1 MKNPLYKKMLK
12 DFMNHLE
19 RRDSRQGWAIVS
31 KPTYES
37 TNIRKHFPKERPSG
51 DTKQTFKIYAEWQEM
66 GEKSLDFE
74 IDTFLREWNED

>member
-1 MKNPLYKKMLK
+1 MLK

-37 TNIRKHFPKERPSG
+37 TNIRKSFPKERPSG
-51 DTKQTFKIYAEWQEM
+51 DTKQTFKIYAEWMEM
-66 GEKSLDFE
+66 GEKDLQFE
-74 IDTFLREWNED
+74 IDSFLKSWSE